1 MNNTIFTDTLPKHTT
16 RLVSQLQTQKP
27 LFLSSFYLSGGTGLS
42 LQLGH
47 RESEDLD
54 FFSRD
59 SFTPQRLEMELTPFG
74 SLRQTE
80 FAEGT
85 LNTFLNEVKLQ
96 FLEYP
101 YPLLQ
106 PFVEWKGIQLSSV
119 LDIGCTKLQTISMR
133 GSKKDFVDLYFLLE
147 KHSLEDLLLYA
158 QVKYAQS
165 DYSQTHIIKSLVYF
179 EDAEGQPMPRMHKPV
194 QWEEIKEKIIL
205 EVKSLSL
212 I

>member
-1 MNNTIFTDTLPKHTT
+1 MSNIIFIETLPEHTAQV
-16 RLVSQLQTQKP
+16 VSDLQAQKP

-54 FFSRD
+54 FFNQD
-59 SFTPQRLEMELTPFG
+59 SFVPQRLETELAPFG

-80 FAEGT
+80 LAEGT

-106 PFVEWKGIQLSSV
+106 PFVEWKGMKISSV
-119 LDIGCTKLQTISMR
+119 IDIGCTKLQTISMR

-147 KHSLEDLLLYA
+147 RHSLEELLLYA
-158 QVKYAQS
+158 QEKYAQS

-179 EDAEGQPMPRMHKPV
+179 EDAEGQPMPKMHKPA
-194 QWEEIKEKIIL
+194 QWEEIKAKIVS
-205 EVKSLSL
+205 EAKSLSL